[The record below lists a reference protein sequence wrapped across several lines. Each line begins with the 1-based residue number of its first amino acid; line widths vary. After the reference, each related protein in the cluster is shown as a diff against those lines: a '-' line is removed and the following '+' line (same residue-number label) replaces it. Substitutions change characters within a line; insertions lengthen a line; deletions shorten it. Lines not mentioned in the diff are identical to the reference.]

1 VEIVGH
7 ISTLHPHR
15 GVKLHRCTAIKA
27 LQSSVHN
34 PSTLQQILIRLSLS
48 IAPAPES
55 MPGQYRVT
63 SEKVEKGVK
72 RKNSI
77 TYKKV
82 IKHSILG
89 PFWLEIL
96 ESHP

>member
-1 VEIVGH
+1 
-7 ISTLHPHR
+7 
-15 GVKLHRCTAIKA
+15 
-27 LQSSVHN
+27 
-34 PSTLQQILIRLSLS
+34 
-48 IAPAPES
+48 